1 MIWLVRRPVEKLA
14 MQSKKDFGLEL
25 ILMKVPLYC
34 YSFIL
39 AKVMVS
45 KPILENSS
53 GVEAECPKASRC
65 QACLGVIPKVFFRKA
80 CPVII
85 FSISSS

>member
-34 YSFIL
+34 YSRTAL
-39 AKVMVS
+39 PEPQVLTCRPQGGS
-45 KPILENSS
+45 
-53 GVEAECPKASRC
+53 
-65 QACLGVIPKVFFRKA
+65 
-80 CPVII
+80 
-85 FSISSS
+85 